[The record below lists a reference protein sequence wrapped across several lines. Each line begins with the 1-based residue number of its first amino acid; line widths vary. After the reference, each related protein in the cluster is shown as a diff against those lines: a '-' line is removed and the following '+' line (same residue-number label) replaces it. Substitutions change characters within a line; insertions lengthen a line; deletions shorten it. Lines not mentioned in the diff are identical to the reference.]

1 VAGPTHYD
9 TLRIAPSASTAEIR
23 DAYRR
28 LAREHHPDHQVS
40 SGSAAGSSSMPAINE
55 AYRVLGDPARRAV
68 YDAGLRSA
76 SNRDPSASDSTVTG
90 GTVTGG
96 TVTGGTRGGAGG
108 PSAPMHPSHVGPARI
123 PWRSMLVL
131 AIVGSIGVVVL
142 AQFTE
147 PGSPPGPDGIFRVGE
162 CAEVQADLSVREV
175 ACTGDPSID
184 LVVEAF
190 VPFEGRCPGGTT
202 PYRDRQGMGIA
213 CIAEPSPAIADP
225 SSSVSG

>member
-9 TLRIAPSASTAEIR
+9 TLQIAPSASTAEIR
-23 DAYRR
+23 DAYRN
-28 LAREHHPDHQVS
+28 LAREHHPDHQAS
-40 SGSAAGSSSMPAINE
+40 SGSAAGSGSMPAINE

-68 YDAGLRSA
+68 YDAGLRNA
-76 SNRDPSASDSTVTG
+76 SNRDPSESDPTVTG
-90 GTVTGG
+90 ATGTS
-96 TVTGGTRGGAGG
+96 AGG

-225 SSSVSG
+225 SSSGSG

>member
-9 TLRIAPSASTAEIR
+9 TLRVAPSASGAEIR

-28 LAREHHPDHQVS
+28 LAREHHPDHRVA
-40 SGSAAGSSSMPAINE
+40 SGSAADSISMPAINE

-68 YDAGLRSA
+68 YDAGLRTGSD
-76 SNRDPSASDSTVTG
+76 RDHAGTNSTSTATG
-90 GTVTGG
+90 VD
-96 TVTGGTRGGAGG
+96 R
-108 PSAPMHPSHVGPARI
+108 PAPMHPSHVGPARV

-131 AIVGSIGVVVL
+131 AMVGTIGVVVL

-147 PGSPPGPDGIFRVGE
+147 PGSPPAPDGIFRVGE
-162 CAEVQADLSVREV
+162 CAEVQADTSVREV
-175 ACTGDPSID
+175 ACTGDPSVD

-202 PYRDRQGMGIA
+202 PYRDRQGMGVA
-213 CIAEPSPAIADP
+213 CVAEPSAAGAGSP
-225 SSSVSG
+225 STVGD

>member
-1 VAGPTHYD
+1 MIVAGPTHYD

-28 LAREHHPDHQVS
+28 LARQHHPDHQIS
-40 SGSAAGSSSMPAINE
+40 SGSAAGSGSMPAINE

-76 SNRDPSASDSTVTG
+76 STRDPSESDATVTG
-90 GTVTGG
+90 ST
-96 TVTGGTRGGAGG
+96 GAGVG
-108 PSAPMHPSHVGPARI
+108 RPTAPMHPSHVGPARI

-131 AIVGSIGVVVL
+131 AVIGSIGVVVL

-162 CAEVQADLSVREV
+162 CAEVQADMSVREV
-175 ACTGDPSID
+175 TCTGDPSID

-213 CIAEPSPAIADP
+213 CIAEPSPVTFD
-225 SSSVSG
+225 SNSSVSG

>member
-9 TLRIAPSASTAEIR
+9 TLRIAPSASSGEIR

-28 LAREHHPDHQVS
+28 LAREHHPDHRVA
-40 SGSAAGSSSMPAINE
+40 SGAGSESISMPAINE

-68 YDAGLRSA
+68 YDAGLRTA
-76 SNRDPSASDSTVTG
+76 SNRAGVDSTP
-90 GTVTGG
+90 
-96 TVTGGTRGGAGG
+96 AGSS
-108 PSAPMHPSHVGPARI
+108 PTTPMAPMHSSHVGPARV

-131 AIVGSIGVVVL
+131 AMVGAIGVVVL

-147 PGSPPGPDGIFRVGE
+147 PGVPPGPDGIFRVGE
-162 CAEVQADLSVREV
+162 CAEVQADTSVREV
-175 ACTGDPSID
+175 ACTGDPSVD

-190 VPFEGRCPGGTT
+190 VPFEGRCPGGTN

-213 CIAEPSPAIADP
+213 CIAEPSAAVAGSP
-225 SSSVSG
+225 STVGE